1 MDFPGKVTVIT
12 GGASGIG
19 AATARAFAKEGARVI
34 VADLNE
40 AGAKAVADEIDGI
53 GRMIFK
59 EKMDVNDVINSD
71 AMVDVLSQYA
81 GDDLSVF
88 DFVGKVENFDND
100 LIRFQDM
107 FGLDKNRI
115 NKIHKSTNTP
125 KYALHCTALHA

>member
-59 EKMDVNDVINSD
+59 EQLDVNDVINSD

-88 DFVGKVENFDND
+88 DLFFE
-100 LIRFQDM
+100 
-107 FGLDKNRI
+107 
-115 NKIHKSTNTP
+115 
-125 KYALHCTALHA
+125 